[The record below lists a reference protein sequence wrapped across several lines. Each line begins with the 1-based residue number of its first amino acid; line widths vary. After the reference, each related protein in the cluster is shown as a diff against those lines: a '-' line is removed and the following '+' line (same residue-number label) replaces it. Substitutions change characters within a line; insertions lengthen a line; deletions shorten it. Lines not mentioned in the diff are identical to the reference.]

1 MVEAHAAG
9 IRRLAT
15 NGTSG
20 SRRPKILADSFPSRS
35 LLACQTG
42 LMTHLMRLLHE
53 LDVLAGSWELRPKLV
68 QELDLRQLATYQR
81 IIADGRRQ
89 GVFAPTLSNEMVVLE
104 DDYGLRIVADQISTH
119 DSAADGMRAV
129 AAQLGCLTSTAVDIN
144 RRNGRDASST

>member
-1 MVEAHAAG
+1 
-9 IRRLAT
+9 
-15 NGTSG
+15 
-20 SRRPKILADSFPSRS
+20 
-35 LLACQTG
+35 
-42 LMTHLMRLLHE
+42 MTHLMRLLHE